1 MRSWL
6 LSALRKRFQNATF
19 DQFSADHAHDWLVW
33 EPGSWLP
40 PSRVTM
46 AGSLDKPQNPS
57 KSGEALA
64 IALEQSAGT
73 LLLGREGS
81 GPGSNEENEIVLND
95 GTLSK
100 KHLQLEFDG
109 YHWKVSD
116 LKSRNGT
123 QLNGLKLGSTP
134 EKLSNGAQLKCG
146 QVHLTFYVPN
156 GMLNRLKQ
164 TR

>member
-6 LSALRKRFQNATF
+6 LSALKKRFLNSSF
-19 DQFSADHAHDWLVW
+19 DQFATEHGHDWLVW

-40 PSRVTM
+40 PARVTM
-46 AGSLDKPQNPS
+46 AGSLDKPSNPS

-64 IALEQSAGT
+64 IALDQSMKSVT
-73 LLLGREGS
+73 LGREGD
-81 GPGSNEENEIVLND
+81 GDEIILND

-100 KHLQLEFDG
+100 KHLSLEFDG
-109 YHWKVSD
+109 FHWLVSD

-123 QLNGLKLGSTP
+123 QLNGLKLGASP

>member
-6 LSALRKRFQNATF
+6 LSALKKRFLNASF
-19 DQFSADHAHDWLVW
+19 DQFSAEHGHDWLVW

-46 AGSLDKPQNPS
+46 AGSLDKPQLPS
-57 KSGEALA
+57 KGGEALA
-64 IALEQSAGT
+64 IALDQTAGT
-73 LLLGREGS
+73 VILGREGS
-81 GPGSNEENEIVLND
+81 GPSNDEKELVLND

-100 KHLQLEFDG
+100 RHLQLEFDG
-109 YHWKVSD
+109 YHWQVAD
-116 LKSRNGT
+116 LKSKNGT
-123 QLNGLKLGSTP
+123 QLNGLKLTERP

>member
-6 LSALRKRFQNATF
+6 LSALKKRFQNATF
-19 DQFSADHAHDWLVW
+19 EMFAAEHGHDWLIW

-73 LLLGREGS
+73 LILGREGS

-100 KHLQLEFDG
+100 KHLQFESERPLLSAMSRACSSLRRSRSVDSRS
-109 YHWKVSD
+109 VS
-116 LKSRNGT
+116 
-123 QLNGLKLGSTP
+123 
-134 EKLSNGAQLKCG
+134 
-146 QVHLTFYVPN
+146 Y
-156 GMLNRLKQ
+156 
-164 TR
+164 TRYA